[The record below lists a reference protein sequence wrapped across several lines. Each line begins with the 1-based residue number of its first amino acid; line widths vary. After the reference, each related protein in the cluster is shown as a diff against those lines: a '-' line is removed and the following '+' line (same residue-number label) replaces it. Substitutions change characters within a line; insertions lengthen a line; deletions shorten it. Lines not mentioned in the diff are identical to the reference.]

1 MNIELSKK
9 IVFITGASSGIGRAC
24 AEQFAQKGA
33 RLLLCARRESRLTDV
48 VADLKQR
55 FQSDIYSFPLNV
67 SDSAAVERKLQELP
81 TEWQPID
88 ILINN
93 AGLALGL
100 EKLQE
105 GNIEDWDTMIDT
117 NVKGVLYISRQVL
130 GTMLKRNQGHIIN
143 IGSISS
149 HQVYSG
155 GVVYCAT
162 KFALKAI
169 SEGLKMD
176 VHGTPIR
183 VSSVDPGMV
192 ETEFSAVRFGGDQKK
207 VEAVYKGFTPLKAE
221 DIAEA
226 VLFCATR
233 PLHVDVRAIKIYP
246 TAQTAAH
253 LISRG
258 N

>member
-1 MNIELSKK
+1 M
-9 IVFITGASSGIGRAC
+9 
-24 AEQFAQKGA
+24 
-33 RLLLCARRESRLTDV
+33 
-48 VADLKQR
+48 
-55 FQSDIYSFPLNV
+55 
-67 SDSAAVERKLQELP
+67 QELP

-105 GNIEDWDTMIDT
+105 GSIEDWKIMIDT

-130 GTMLKRNQGHIIN
+130 GTMLKRNQGYIIN

-149 HQVYSG
+149 HRVYSG
-155 GVVYCAT
+155 GLVYCAT

-169 SEGLKMD
+169 SERSKMD
-176 VHGTPIR
+176 VRGMPIR
-183 VSSVDPGMV
+183 VSSVDPGVV
-192 ETEFSAVRFGGDQKK
+192 ETEFSAVCFGGDQKK
-207 VEAVYKGFTPLKAE
+207 VGAVCKGFPSLKAE
-221 DIAEA
+221 DIVKA
-226 VLFCATR
+226 VLFFATR
-233 PLHVDVRAIKIYP
+233 PLHTDVREIKIYP
-246 TAQTAAH
+246 TAQTASH